1 LAKAGE
7 IQSPFKGPQ
16 EELNRRQFLKVGA
29 SGLVGAS
36 AFGAGA
42 LWTYDRENRIAR
54 EKTVGLVRDYTI
66 PDDPKYPQVVQI
78 QGSDP
83 QQTLTRAMELLG
95 GVSRFVERGDRVAIK
110 PNIGWDR
117 APRHAANTNPDLVAV
132 MVELCLKAGASEVI
146 VTDASCNDAN
156 RAYKR
161 SGIGQAA
168 YNAGARVFLPR
179 ADRFRDLALDG
190 RLLKKWP
197 VYTPLVFADKFI
209 NMAICKHHNLTAM
222 TGVMKN
228 LYGILG
234 GQRNLLHQDIHTSI
248 FDLGNFLRPTLVV
261 LDAFRVLVRNGPQGG
276 SFSDTE
282 ERNLLVVGTDQVAI
296 DAISARIL
304 GNDPMSIGYLKM
316 SDGILGHVDLNKI
329 RFKEA

>member
-1 LAKAGE
+1 MAKAGE

-16 EELNRRQFLKVGA
+16 EEINRRQFLKVGA
-29 SGLVGAS
+29 GGLVGAG
-36 AFGAGA
+36 AFGGGA
-42 LWTYDRENRIAR
+42 LWLYDRENRLAK
-54 EKTVGLVRDYTI
+54 EKTTGLVRDYTI

-117 APRHAANTNPDLVAV
+117 APKHAANTNPDLVAV
-132 MVELCLKAGASEVI
+132 MVDLCLKAGASEVI

-179 ADRFRDLALDG
+179 EDRFRELALDG

-316 SDGILGHVDLNKI
+316 SDGILGHVDLQKI
-329 RFKEA
+329 RFKEV

>member
-1 LAKAGE
+1 MAKAGE

>member
-1 LAKAGE
+1 MAKAGE

-16 EELNRRQFLKVGA
+16 EEINRRQFLKVGA

>member
-1 LAKAGE
+1 MD
-7 IQSPFKGPQ
+7 
-16 EELNRRQFLKVGA
+16 RRDFLKIGAGCVVSASVFGTGA
-29 SGLVGAS
+29 SWL
-36 AFGAGA
+36 
-42 LWTYDRENRIAR
+42 YDRENRIQTAAQ
-54 EKTVGLVRDYTI
+54 EGVVRDFTV
-66 PDDPKYPQVVQI
+66 PDDTRYPQVVQI

-83 QQTLTRAMELLG
+83 QQTLGRAVDLLG
-95 GVSRFVERGDRVAIK
+95 GISRFIERGDRVAIK

-117 APRHAANTNPDLVAV
+117 APKHAANTNPGLVAT
-132 MVELCLKAGASEVI
+132 MVDLCLKAGASEVV

-156 RAYKR
+156 RAYRR

-179 ADRFRDLALDG
+179 QDRFREMTLNG

-197 VYTPLVFADKFI
+197 VYTPLVFADKVI

-228 LYGILG
+228 LYGLLG

-248 FDLGNFLRPTLVV
+248 YDLASFMRPTLVV
-261 LDAFRVLVRNGPQGG
+261 LDALRVLVRNGPQGG

-282 ERNLLVVGTDQVAI
+282 VKNLLVVGTDQVAI

-304 GNDPMSIGYLKM
+304 GNDPMDIGYLKM
-316 SDGILGHVDLNKI
+316 SDGVLGHVDTKKI
-329 RFKEA
+329 RFKEV